1 MIPEFIGRLPVICPL
16 RSMTKEMLV
25 SIMTDPKNA
34 ILRQYQKLLELD
46 EVRLEFDDSALEEIA
61 RKAMERETGAR
72 GLRAVIEDFMLDI
85 MYEIPKDE
93 NIGKVVITGD
103 YIRKQGLPQITMR
116 ESMPKR
122 LADPDP
128 SVKASR

>member
-1 MIPEFIGRLPVICPL
+1 
-16 RSMTKEMLV
+16 
-25 SIMTDPKNA
+25 
-34 ILRQYQKLLELD
+34 
-46 EVRLEFDDSALEEIA
+46 
-61 RKAMERETGAR
+61 
-72 GLRAVIEDFMLDI
+72 